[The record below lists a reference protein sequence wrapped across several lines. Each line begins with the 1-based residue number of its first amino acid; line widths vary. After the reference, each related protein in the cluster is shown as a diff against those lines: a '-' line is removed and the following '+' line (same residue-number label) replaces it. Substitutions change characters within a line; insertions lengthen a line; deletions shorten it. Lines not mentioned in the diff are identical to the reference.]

1 MSFLIPDLTG
11 RRCRIAV
18 TAALTFCLSSCVSSD
33 QKTFSVQ
40 QSRIAKGADIPTEAN
55 QPLLAEMENTGTLG
69 YQSLT
74 PLQQQQKRFAGQ
86 MDLSS
91 KFSQQGELE
100 LAAEN
105 MELAAFIHLV
115 FGDLLKVNYVI
126 ADDVAAAGQNV
137 SLQVQTPVGER
148 KLFTMVM
155 QILADKQVAITE
167 RDGVFYIHKAE
178 QAKTSSIALGFG
190 RKADDVPQ
198 MPGNITQ
205 IVPVLY
211 NRDLS
216 VERVLTELTNTRVEE
231 VQGQSAY
238 SIQGERTE
246 ILRALDLLNI
256 LDAPAARG
264 KHVGLLRLTYISVE
278 EFVKQL
284 NELLLSE
291 GLPVDIGK
299 PGNRNMV
306 LVPLEQ
312 IGAVALFAADELY
325 IERVQFW
332 ANKLDQPSQGSARS
346 YFIYHPRY
354 ARASDLGASVGA
366 LFGQQQGTAN
376 QTRDTQSA
384 QPAAMNTPNAP
395 ANSAN
400 VRPGAG
406 PQGGADMQ
414 ISTEDLMMTV
424 DSRSNSIIF
433 YTTGKKY
440 QSVLPMVKRLDV
452 MPKQIL
458 LEATIAEVTLT
469 DEFAMG
475 VEFAIRN
482 GMLGYGTSGA
492 LGVSKIGGLNLGYN
506 NGLDKV
512 IAQLTATDSRVNLLS
527 SPSIVVRD
535 GVNAVIGVGS
545 DIPTVGTTTVN
556 PGTETE
562 STSVVYRKTGVEFS
576 VTPTISAQ
584 GLVVMAIEQKISNT
598 QDGGVQ
604 VAGSPSIFERSIK
617 TEVIAQSGQSILLG
631 GLMSENNTK
640 SHTKVPFLAD
650 LPVLGKLFQ
659 SEKDS
664 VTKTE
669 LIILITPK
677 VLDNTTQWQAIS
689 DKLSEQ
695 MSLLRLTD

>member
-1 MSFLIPDLTG
+1 MSFLVPELIG
-11 RRCRIAV
+11 FRRRIVVAI
-18 TAALTFCLSSCVSSD
+18 TLSFCLGGCVNSD
-33 QKTFSVQ
+33 PKTYSVQ
-40 QSRIAKGADIPTEAN
+40 QSRIAKGNDFTEQTN
-55 QPLLAEMENTGTLG
+55 QSLVSEIENSNTLG

-74 PLQQQQKRFAGQ
+74 PLQQQQRRFAGQ
-86 MDLSS
+86 MDLTS

-105 MELAAFIHLV
+105 MELAQFIHLV

-126 ADDVAAAGQNV
+126 ADDVAATGQKV
-137 SLQVQTPVGER
+137 SLQVQTPVGAR
-148 KLFTMVM
+148 KLFTMAM
-155 QILADKQVAITE
+155 QILADKRVAITE
-167 RDGVFYIHKAE
+167 REDVFYIHKAE
-178 QAKTSSIALGFG
+178 QAKTASIALGFG
-190 RKADDVPQ
+190 RNPNDVPQ
-198 MPGNITQ
+198 MPGTLTQ
-205 IVPVLY
+205 IVPILY

-299 PGNRNMV
+299 AGNRNMV
-306 LVPLEQ
+306 VIPLEQ

-325 IERVQFW
+325 IDRVQFW
-332 ANKLDQPSQGSARS
+332 ASKLDQPSQGSARS

-354 ARASDLGASVGA
+354 ARASDLGGSVGA
-366 LFGQQQGTAN
+366 LFGQQNSSAN

-384 QPAAMNTPNAP
+384 QNMPVTTQP
-395 ANSAN
+395 NSAN

-406 PQGGADMQ
+406 DRSQNDIQ
-414 ISTEDLMMTV
+414 VSTDDLMMTV
-424 DSRSNSIIF
+424 DSRSNSLIF

-440 QSVLPMVKRLDV
+440 QNILPMVKRLDV

-482 GMLGYGTSGA
+482 GMLGIGTSGA
-492 LGVSKIGGLNLGYN
+492 LGVAKIGGLNIGYN
-506 NGLDKV
+506 NGLDK
-512 IAQLTATDSRVNLLS
+512 ILLQLTATDSRVNLLS

-545 DIPTVGTTTVN
+545 DIPTVGSTTIN
-556 PGTETE
+556 PGTDTQ
-562 STSVVYRKTGVEFS
+562 STTVTYRKTGVEFS

-598 QDGGVQ
+598 VDGGVQ
-604 VAGSPSIFERSIK
+604 VAGSPSFFERSIR

-640 SHTKVPFLAD
+640 SHSKVPFLGD
-650 LPVLGKLFQ
+650 LPILGKLFQ

-664 VTKTE
+664 VSKTE

-689 DKLSEQ
+689 DKLSQQ